1 MLFFVLDIFTMAYKP
16 LTDNQW
22 ELIEPHIPKQKTGR
36 PRTRNREILEAIL
49 YILSTGCRWEELPQC
64 FPPKMTVFDR
74 FKVWQKEGFFEEL
87 FRQFKQKKQEVQ
99 QKAKEIYYLDAT
111 IKSAK
116 KGRLRW
122 TSRKTQ
128 RYENKPHCQ

>member
-1 MLFFVLDIFTMAYKP
+1 MAYKP

-87 FRQFKQKKQEVQ
+87 FRQFKQKKKETQ